1 MEPTDYLR
9 FLMAL
14 IFVLALM
21 GGLYILLKRISS
33 GTGFGGAIASA
44 TKRRLK
50 ISEVLYLDSRH
61 KAVLLKR
68 DNDTEH
74 LVILG
79 PSGETVVETNIT
91 PPSPPSSE
99 PAA

>member
-1 MEPTDYLR
+1 MEPTDYIR

-14 IFVLALM
+14 LFVLALM
-21 GGLYILLKRISS
+21 GGLYIILKRLSAG
-33 GTGFGGAIASA
+33 GTIGTLTAS

-50 ISEVLYLDSRH
+50 ISEILYLDSRH
-61 KAVLLKR
+61 KAVLIKR

-79 PSGETVVETNIT
+79 PSGETVVESNIT
-91 PPSPPSSE
+91 PPPQNNETS
-99 PAA
+99 A

>member
-14 IFVLALM
+14 LFVLALM
-21 GGLYILLKRISS
+21 GGFYLILKRIAAG
-33 GTGFGGAIASA
+33 GTILGKVA
-44 TKRRLK
+44 TGPKRRLK
-50 ISEVLYLDSRH
+50 MSEILYIDSRH
-61 KAVLLKR
+61 KAVLIKR
-68 DNDTEH
+68 DNHTEH

-91 PPSPPSSE
+91 PPPQDSE
-99 PAA
+99 PTA